1 MFNVRKTKR
10 GKYELYGTHTG
21 TSYFTFNDK
30 TNALLV
36 SAVINFD
43 LDKEKNWLKSPDSDM
58 FLLKN
63 RG

>member
-1 MFNVRKTKR
+1 MFNVRKNKR

-43 LDKEKNWLKSPDSDM
+43 LDKEKNWLKSPESDM